1 MAEMN
6 LPTMIETGGFGGM
19 GAGLGGLIGGLVLG
33 SIWGGG
39 WGGFGG
45 YGNRGAGQVGADV
58 ALQNGIQNVQNA
70 VQAGAVAQAQG
81 VGQLG
86 MQMANV
92 GAGVTQAVNGGT
104 VANLQGFS
112 GLGQQICCSTGRLSQ
127 EIDAA
132 GDQTMQAI
140 NAGTI
145 QGINNAQRIEG
156 GLANLGQAV
165 VSQGYQNQLQ
175 TKDVLAALSQQH
187 AALSAQIAQENC
199 ADRELMREIA
209 AQSVRDKLAEAQAR
223 IIQLETQNYVNTSN
237 SQQTLYLESKID
249 QLKPTTT
256 AAAGA

>member
-1 MAEMN
+1 MAEMS
-6 LPTMIETGGFGGM
+6 LPTIMETGGGFGGM
-19 GAGLGGLIGGLVLG
+19 GAGLGGLVGGLVLG

-45 YGNRGAGQVGADV
+45 YGNRGAGQIGADV

-70 VQAGAVAQAQG
+70 VQQGAVAQAQG

-112 GLGQQICCSTGRLSQ
+112 SLGQQICCSTGRLSQ

-165 VSQGYQNQLQ
+165 TNQGYQNQLQ

-187 AALSAQIAQENC
+187 AALSAQISAENC

-209 AQSVRDKLAEAQAR
+209 AQQVRDKLAEAQAK
-223 IIQLETQNYVNTSN
+223 IVQLETQNYVQQSN
-237 SQQTLYLESKID
+237 SQQTLYLVD
-249 QLKPTTT
+249 QLKPAATT
-256 AAAGA
+256 AAGA

>member
-1 MAEMN
+1 MAEMS
-6 LPTMIETGGFGGM
+6 LPTIMETGSGFGGM

-45 YGNRGAGQVGADV
+45 YGARGAGQVGADV
-58 ALQNGIQNVQNA
+58 TLANGQQNILNA
-70 VQAGAVAQAQG
+70 VQQGAVAQAQG

-86 MQMANV
+86 MQVANT
-92 GAGVTQAVNGGT
+92 GAGVTAGITQNT
-104 VANLQGFS
+104 IANMQGQNAI
-112 GLGQQICCSTGRLSQ
+112 QQQVCCAAGRLSQ
-127 EIDAA
+127 EIDAT
-132 GDQTMQAI
+132 GDQTVAAI
-140 NAGTI
+140 NAANI
-145 QGINNAQRIEG
+145 QSLNNTQRLEG
-156 GLANLGQAV
+156 GLANVGQAV

-209 AQSVRDKLAEAQAR
+209 AQNVRDKLAEAQAK
-223 IIQLETQNYVNTSN
+223 IVQLETQNYVNQSN
-237 SQQTLYLESKID
+237 SQQTLYLID
-249 QLKPTTT
+249 QLKTTAT